1 MNSRKLVITKMTI
14 KVIMLVLSVLLVL
27 GNVANYLSKDR
38 SVNRL
43 ITKKIDINGSMQ
55 WISLSEELRSSDKSV
70 VLFLH

>member
-43 ITKKIDINGSMQ
+43 ITK
-55 WISLSEELRSSDKSV
+55 V
-70 VLFLH
+70 